1 MRINFGMFFLIC
13 IIVIA
18 VLAILCLNRAII
30 GPKLA
35 DRIMAVN
42 MMGTLTIAVIILMSV
57 LLDESM
63 MLDVALVYAVISFVA
78 VMVLTQIY
86 IGIFREKRQLG
97 QKEGEKDED

>member
-18 VLAILCLNRAII
+18 VMAILCLVRAII

-42 MMGTLTIAVIILMSV
+42 MIGTLTIAIIILLSV
-57 LLDESM
+57 LLNESM

-86 IGIFREKRQLG
+86 IGIYREKRQLG

>member
-13 IIVIA
+13 IIIIA
-18 VLAILCLNRAII
+18 IMALLCLVRAII

-42 MMGTLTIAVIILMSV
+42 MIGTMTIAVIILLSV
-57 LLDESM
+57 LLNESM
-63 MLDVALVYAVISFVA
+63 FLDVAIIYAIISFVA

-86 IGIFREKRQLG
+86 IGIYREKKQLG
-97 QKEGEKDED
+97 EKEGEKDDD

>member
-13 IIVIA
+13 IIVIS
-18 VLAILCLNRAII
+18 VMAILCLVRAII

-42 MMGTLTIAVIILMSV
+42 MIGTLTIAIIILLSV
-57 LLDESM
+57 LLNESM

-86 IGIFREKRQLG
+86 IGIYREKRQLG